1 MYCRH
6 LMLGYLNL
14 TTPPAAENVFSQI
27 VPLGDARKRRATQ
40 IAEVIRFVKIIVFR
54 RSGFIEVQS

>member
-6 LMLGYLNL
+6 LTLGYLNL
-14 TTPPAAENVFSQI
+14 TTPRAAENVFSQI

-40 IAEVIRFVKIIVFR
+40 IAEVIRFEKIIVFR
-54 RSGFIEVQS
+54 A